1 MATLRDIRRRI
12 TSVKSTQQ
20 ITRAMKLVAAA
31 KLRRAQERILEARPY
46 SYKMGEVLSDL
57 ALRSPREL
65 HPLLVTREPRE
76 NETGSRKMLMVIS
89 GDRGLCG
96 AFNSNIIR
104 RSVDFL
110 RGYQADPEITL
121 TLMVVGRKVR
131 DYYRRR
137 GQYTVRSE
145 YANFFDKLAYSH
157 AAQIAQDL
165 IRSYVEEEVDEVH
178 LLYNEFK
185 SVATQRVVVE
195 QLLPIQPSSAT
206 KFKVGSRSA
215 RIAEACSSALLS
227 CADNAWMSARCA
239 SALCTAASASGGA
252 SLAGSKE
259 SVSTSAVLAGRFSA
273 RTRLSLAR
281 SKALRAA
288 TICAFTAAS
297 CASARVTSRR
307 TPVPLSSCCLAMPT
321 SSCAR
326 TTSARRFA

>member
-12 TSVKSTQQ
+12 NSVKSTQQ

-65 HPLLVTREPRE
+65 HPLLAERQAGGNGHTRDVATHGTAVETHRPGVGTDDEVTR
-76 NETGSRKMLMVIS
+76 RKMLVIIS

-110 RGYQADPEITL
+110 RGYQDDPEIAL
-121 TLMVVGRKVR
+121 TLIVVGRKIR

-137 GQYTVRSE
+137 GQYTLRSE

-157 AAQIAQDL
+157 AAQIGQDL
-165 IRSYVEEEVDEVH
+165 IRAYVEEEVDEVH

-195 QLLPIQPSSAT
+195 QLLPIQPSPVPPDASIVEFLFEPSPDAILERLLPKHVEVQVYRALMESLAAEYGARMTAMENAT
-206 KFKVGSRSA
+206 RNASEMIDLLTIQFNKARQERITKELLEIVGG
-215 RIAEACSSALLS
+215 AEALRQ
-227 CADNAWMSARCA
+227 AR
-239 SALCTAASASGGA
+239 G
-252 SLAGSKE
+252 
-259 SVSTSAVLAGRFSA
+259 
-273 RTRLSLAR
+273 
-281 SKALRAA
+281 
-288 TICAFTAAS
+288 
-297 CASARVTSRR
+297 
-307 TPVPLSSCCLAMPT
+307 
-321 SSCAR
+321 
-326 TTSARRFA
+326 